1 MLGMCVYAAQ
11 PQSVFV
17 WPSTGNSTTQLT
29 DIMLAQLHRWSPSLS
44 QEFVLIL
51 AQRILLTLENDQP
64 HGQVRP
70 QKKIKTK
77 LYFTNLLTGTARQH
91 GIIVGNALQKNNAD
105 GCENEERC
113 FCVTTIFSIFI
124 HF

>member
-1 MLGMCVYAAQ
+1 MLLTNSLIPPLKKILWMLSVCVDAAQ

-29 DIMLAQLHRWSPSLS
+29 DIMQAQLHRWSPSLS
-44 QEFVLIL
+44 QEFALIL

-70 QKKIKTK
+70 QKKKKINK
-77 LYFTNLLTGTARQH
+77 R
-91 GIIVGNALQKNNAD
+91 
-105 GCENEERC
+105 NEA
-113 FCVTTIFSIFI
+113 ILS
-124 HF
+124 